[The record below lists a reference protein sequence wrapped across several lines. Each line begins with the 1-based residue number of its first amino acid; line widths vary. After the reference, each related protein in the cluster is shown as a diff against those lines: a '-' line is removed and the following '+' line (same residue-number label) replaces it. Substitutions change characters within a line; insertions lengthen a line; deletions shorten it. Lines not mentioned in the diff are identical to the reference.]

1 MQYFACPAGL
11 GFGAPAPA
19 PQQLGAPAPAP
30 SSLTA
35 PAPAPM
41 AALSAA
47 LQALA
52 PAPAPEGSLAA
63 PAPAPQL
70 ELTAPAPA
78 PQPDLAAP
86 APAPEAEAALAPVA
100 LGPALAP
107 GPGGA
112 PVNLEIT
119 LNLVGQNL
127 YPINQQTRTAL
138 VTAFSNTVGN
148 VGRVQLLRA
157 TVSVT

>member
-1 MQYFACPAGL
+1 M
-11 GFGAPAPA
+11 
-19 PQQLGAPAPAP
+19 
-30 SSLTA
+30 
-35 PAPAPM
+35 
-41 AALSAA
+41 
-47 LQALA
+47 
-52 PAPAPEGSLAA
+52 
-63 PAPAPQL
+63 
-70 ELTAPAPA
+70 
-78 PQPDLAAP
+78 
-86 APAPEAEAALAPVA
+86 A